1 MNRSRYLDESAKGSG
16 IKSMS
21 NRQLESANELHRL
34 IMQKFRKRRVYSSFK
49 DNFKDSSEFYNSSF
63 KTWLEENDIKMYSTY
78 DKEKSVVAKKF
89 IRTLKHNLQTQD
101 SRVKNVYFDVL
112 DAIVDK
118 CNDTYHI
125 TIKIRPVDVKSN
137 FLC

>member
-34 IMQKFRKRRVYSSFK
+34 IMKKVRKRRVYSSFK
-49 DNFKDSSEFYNSSF
+49 YNFKDSSEFYNSSF

-78 DKEKSVVAKKF
+78 DKEKSVVAEKF
-89 IRTLKHNLQTQD
+89 IRTLKHNLQT
-101 SRVKNVYFDVL
+101 
-112 DAIVDK
+112 
-118 CNDTYHI
+118 
-125 TIKIRPVDVKSN
+125 
-137 FLC
+137 

>member
-21 NRQLESANELHRL
+21 NSQLESANELHRL

-78 DKEKSVVAKKF
+78 DKEKSVVAEKF
-89 IRTLKHNLQTQD
+89 IRTLKHNLQT
-101 SRVKNVYFDVL
+101 
-112 DAIVDK
+112 
-118 CNDTYHI
+118 
-125 TIKIRPVDVKSN
+125 
-137 FLC
+137 

>member
-21 NRQLESANELHRL
+21 NRQLELANELHRL
-34 IMQKFRKRRVYSSFK
+34 IMKKFRKRRVYSSFK
-49 DNFKDSSEFYNSSF
+49 YNFKDSSEFYNSSF

-78 DKEKSVVAKKF
+78 DKEKSVVAEKF
-89 IRTLKHNLQTQD
+89 IRTLKHNLKTQD

-118 CNDTYHI
+118 YNDTYHI
-125 TIKIRPVDVKSN
+125 TIKIRPGDVKSN
-137 FLC
+137 ILC